1 MFLIGV
7 TESGAFQN
15 ILSIFLKPMAGEFG
29 WSRATVS
36 AAMAFGSISAGAL
49 SPFVGPVLDR
59 HGPRM
64 VAFWGILLL
73 SAGLAAMSSIDH
85 LWQLYLFFGVGR
97 MIAVG
102 PLSLVI
108 PVTISNWFIRK
119 RGRAMGIVWLGPR
132 VGATLLPAFTQFFIV
147 TQGWR
152 LAWLALGITVFMLS
166 GIPSLLF
173 LRRRPEDLDLQPD
186 GDTFPTD
193 GNIETAPAASGG
205 PDQSALDT
213 EPSLSRAQAIHTS
226 AFWTLTAMESLF
238 FFVQAGT
245 NFHIYPYLT
254 DQGMR
259 STSAV
264 LMLSTIAIFGSF
276 GSITWGSLA
285 ERITPRILLIIN
297 GIGSGLVFLLLY
309 RVVENELEKTI
320 GIGLVFVLAAF
331 HGLLLGGRFPV
342 LSVIWAEF
350 FGRKSLGSIYG
361 ITSIFRYS
369 ANAIGPIFG
378 AVCFD
383 IFGSY
388 AIPFYLFSCLFLVN
402 SIIGI
407 YLRPPQQF
415 ITQR

>member
-1 MFLIGV
+1 
-7 TESGAFQN
+7 
-15 ILSIFLKPMAGEFG
+15 
-29 WSRATVS
+29 
-36 AAMAFGSISAGAL
+36 
-49 SPFVGPVLDR
+49 
-59 HGPRM
+59 
-64 VAFWGILLL
+64 
-73 SAGLAAMSSIDH
+73 
-85 LWQLYLFFGVGR
+85 
-97 MIAVG
+97 
-102 PLSLVI
+102 
-108 PVTISNWFIRK
+108 
-119 RGRAMGIVWLGPR
+119 MGIVWLGPR

-152 LAWLALGITVFMLS
+152 LAWLVLGITVFILS

-186 GDTFPTD
+186 GDTLPLNR
-193 GNIETAPAASGG
+193 NIETVHASSCSD
-205 PDQSALDT
+205 PSALDT
-213 EPSLSRAQAIHTS
+213 ESSMSRAQAIHTS

-264 LMLSTIAIFGSF
+264 LLLSTIAIFGSL

-285 ERITPRILLIIN
+285 EKTTPRILLIIN

-309 RVVENELEKTI
+309 RVVENELDKTI

-331 HGLLLGGRFPV
+331 HGLLHGGRFPV

-369 ANAIGPIFG
+369 ANAVGPIFG

-388 AIPFYLFSCLFLVN
+388 AIPFYLFSSLFLVN
-402 SIIGI
+402 GIIGI